1 MRNTIEGIKHFF
13 EKWDWKYDYTEK
25 NENHAV
31 FSSGVS
37 MNNAIGNL
45 RIFIV
50 VHKNYY
56 TVNTILNNVVEEK
69 YYNQVSEYLHRANFG
84 LNNGNFEFDFEDG
97 EVRYKTY
104 VNFDGVELSDSI
116 IEDSILVPVF
126 MFDKYGKN
134 LLRLM
139 LGDGD
144 PKKLIEAAE
153 TDKAASETKKQSFTD
168 LYFPIVPTLLE
179 CLFT

>member
-13 EKWDWKYDYTEK
+13 EKWDWKYTYKEK
-25 NENHAV
+25 NENHTI
-31 FSSGVS
+31 FSSGVN
-37 MNNAIGNL
+37 MNNALGNL

-50 VHKNYY
+50 VRKDYY
-56 TVNTILNNVVEEK
+56 IVNTILNNVVEEK
-69 YYNQVSEYLHRANFG
+69 YYNQVSEYLHRANYG
-84 LNNGNFEFDFEDG
+84 LNNGNFEFDYEDG
-97 EVRYKTY
+97 EIRYKTY

-139 LGDGD
+139 LGDGN
-144 PKKLIEAAE
+144 PKELIIDAE
-153 TDKAASETKKQSFTD
+153 TDETTSETT
-168 LYFPIVPTLLE
+168 E
-179 CLFT
+179 